1 MQYNTKYLL
10 LLNMKLRIIVIFF
23 LLFHYNSYECQKD
36 SVNTKRLYFVS
47 GTLVTGT
54 TTSLV
59 LLNEVWYKNYPRSN
73 FHSFNDSKEWLQMDK
88 VGHAMTSYYI
98 GYAINE
104 TYRWT
109 GLDRNKSIIYGSLT
123 SLAYLSGLEI
133 LDGFSQA
140 WGFSWSDM
148 LANSLG
154 TALFTSQELFW
165 NEQRIKLK
173 FSAHKTPLARYR
185 PNVLGSNT
193 SEQLLKDYNG
203 QTYWLSLNIKDF
215 LKEDTN
221 FPSWINLALGYGAN
235 GMIGGHFND
244 PAFCNGDPN
253 CLSLKRIRQYYLSFD
268 VDLTKIKWERKFLSA
283 FFGTIG
289 YIKLPFPTLEFSKNK
304 TNYYWAYF

>member
-1 MQYNTKYLL
+1 
-10 LLNMKLRIIVIFF
+10 MKLKIIIISCF
-23 LLFHYNSYECQKD
+23 LLYYSSYICQKD

-54 TTSLV
+54 TSSLV
-59 LLNEVWYKNYPRSN
+59 LLNESWYKNYPRSN

-104 TYRWT
+104 TYKWT
-109 GLDRNKSIIYGSLT
+109 GLDKNKSIIYGSLT

-173 FSAHKTPLARYR
+173 FSAHKTPKV
-185 PNVLGSNT
+185 PPGGT
-193 SEQLLKDYNG
+193 
-203 QTYWLSLNIKDF
+203 LN
-215 LKEDTN
+215 
-221 FPSWINLALGYGAN
+221 S
-235 GMIGGHFND
+235 
-244 PAFCNGDPN
+244 
-253 CLSLKRIRQYYLSFD
+253 LSFI
-268 VDLTKIKWERKFLSA
+268 KIFVSL
-283 FFGTIG
+283 FFI
-289 YIKLPFPTLEFSKNK
+289 
-304 TNYYWAYF
+304 W